1 MPKDKEK
8 RKHKGLYKR
17 GNVWW
22 IRYVGPDGRTRR
34 ESSHSSKF
42 KVAQDILVERKN
54 KVREGNE
61 PLPVKRIKNHSFIE
75 LADQYMVWAE
85 RQRSFGSKKYFIREL
100 VNEFGNCPLRRFNTM
115 IVEEFQTKTI
125 KGGKSPAT
133 GNRYLATLKHMF
145 TKAVEWEMVEEEAA
159 KRVQRVKHLEENNRR
174 LRYLSERESQN
185 LIDACNPCLYPKH
198 LKPPNYLMP
207 IVVCALNTGMR
218 KEEILS
224 LEWERNIDLVH
235 GFILLENTKN
245 GERREIPINQTLRD
259 TLQNL
264 IRRLGSPYVFINEEG
279 KRLKEI
285 KRAFHTA
292 LRRSGIKSF
301 TFHDLRH
308 TFASQL
314 VMKGADLTTVK
325 ELLGHKTLAMTLRYA
340 HLTPEHKAKAV
351 GLLDK
356 PKQKRTAQLLH
367 SGSTNGLTP
376 KSQPIVNKSG
386 AEGDRTPDPLN
397 AIQVRSQLRHS
408 PIYFFA
414 QPEKL
419 TV

>member
-1 MPKDKEK
+1 VPKDKEK

-34 ESSHSSKF
+34 ESSYSSKF
-42 KVAQDILVERKN
+42 KVAQDILVEQKN

-75 LADQYMVWAE
+75 LADQYMIWAE

-100 VNEFGNCPLRRFNTM
+100 VNQFGNCPLRRFNTM
-115 IVEEFQTKTI
+115 LVEEFQTKTI
-125 KGGKSPAT
+125 KAGKSPAT
-133 GNRYLATLKHMF
+133 ANRYLATLKHMF

-185 LIDACNPCLYPKH
+185 LIDACNPCLFPKY

-224 LEWERNIDLVH
+224 LQWEKNIDLVH
-235 GFILLENTKN
+235 GFILLEITKN

-259 TLQNL
+259 ILQGL
-264 IRRLGSPYVFINEEG
+264 TRRLGSPYAFINEEG

-285 KRAFHTA
+285 KRTFHTA
-292 LRRSGIKSF
+292 LRRAGIKDF

-314 VMKGADLTTVK
+314 VMKGADITTVK

-340 HLTPEHKAKAV
+340 HLAPEHKAKAV

-356 PKQKRTAQLLH
+356 AQQKRTAQLLH
-367 SGSTNGLTP
+367 IGSTNGLTP
-376 KSQPIVNKSG
+376 KSQPIVKFGG

-408 PIYFFA
+408 PI
-414 QPEKL
+414 
-419 TV
+419 